1 MKRQFLLLLF
11 LFSSLP
17 FSASCRAVPPE
28 ESIKAVRGVWLT
40 NVDSDILTSRAKI
53 VEAVQ
58 LCKELNINTIFA
70 VTWNKGVTLYPSKVM
85 KETFGIEMD
94 TLYWGRDPLQ
104 ELIEEAHK
112 ENIKVFAWF
121 EFGFSSSYNL
131 NGGHLLAAKPEWA
144 AKDIHGNLVK
154 KNNFE
159 WMNAFHPDVQQFM
172 LDLILEV
179 VRNYD
184 IDGIQGDDRLPAL
197 PSSAGYDA
205 YTVEKY
211 KKEHNGA
218 NPPEDYKDSAWVQW
232 RADILNLYMKD
243 IFESVKK
250 LKPGVIVSM
259 APSIYPWSKEEYL
272 QDWPTWL
279 ENGWVELICPQVYR
293 YDIKKYTE
301 ALTEIVNTQIKK
313 DNYFR
318 FYPGV
323 LIKVGKYQPEESFL
337 SAMIDANRKAGLQGE
352 VFFFYEGI
360 KKYKSLLKE
369 KLYSQKAVFPELL
382 QVRDK

>member
-1 MKRQFLLLLF
+1 MRIMFALLF
-11 LFSSLP
+11 FFVALLQI
-17 FSASCRAVPPE
+17 SCAGENPDNKMIE
-28 ESIKAVRGVWLT
+28 AVRGVWLT
-40 NVDSDILTSRAKI
+40 NVDSDVLTSKAKI
-53 VEAVQ
+53 IEAVE

-94 TLYWGRDPLQ
+94 TLYTGRDPLK

-112 ENIKVFAWF
+112 ADIKVFAWF

-131 NGGHLLAAKPEWA
+131 NGGYLIEKRPEWA
-144 AKDIHGNLVK
+144 AKDSEGKLVK

-159 WMNAFHPDVQQFM
+159 WMNAFHPDVQKFM

-179 VRNYD
+179 VQNYD

-197 PSSAGYDA
+197 PSTAGYDEF
-205 YTVEKY
+205 TVEKY
-211 KKEHNGA
+211 KSEHNGN
-218 NPPEDYKDSAWVQW
+218 NPPKDYRDSVWVQW
-232 RADILNLYMKD
+232 RADILNLYMKN
-243 IFESVKK
+243 IYTSVKA

-272 QDWPTWL
+272 QDWPTWVA
-279 ENGWVELICPQVYR
+279 NGWVELICPQVYR
-293 YDIKKYTE
+293 YDIQKYRF
-301 ALTEIVNTQIKK
+301 ALNEIVEGQITEENK
-313 DNYFR
+313 FR

-337 SAMIDANRKAGLQGE
+337 MEMIEANRNAGIQGE

-360 KKYKSLLKE
+360 KKYKKLFKE
-369 KLYSQKAVFPELL
+369 TIYKDK
-382 QVRDK
+382 VRYPDLIKSGN